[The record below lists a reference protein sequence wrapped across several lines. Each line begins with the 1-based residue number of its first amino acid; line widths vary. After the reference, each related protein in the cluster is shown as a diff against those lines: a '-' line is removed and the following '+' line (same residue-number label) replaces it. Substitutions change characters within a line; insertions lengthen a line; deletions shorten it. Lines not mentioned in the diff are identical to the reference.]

1 MKNIFGG
8 RFKLRGAIP
17 VLGLLASLMS
27 VAVAS
32 ALEDDG
38 RPYVDFARKISS
50 EADNGYVPVVI
61 NAYDTHAVNV
71 LNGYLSKMEQNF
83 SGTASGDLASSQCAA
98 FHERSTKNRLI
109 DIRYA
114 LGYFDDSTGESFR
127 WAGYDWGKS
136 VSLDEG
142 VWMAIRTVLTSSC
155 ANSARR
161 LCEFKELTSASERT
175 QNGETVLTRT
185 LELHGRSVE
194 VRFTLTHASASPFY
208 ERNLG
213 PLRSKQERY
222 TRNSEE
228 NFFGGLRSADYV
240 FYMGHARNGGGPDFN
255 PPRLMA
261 NGKPNY
267 TGYYRKAFPG
277 LTRMTKEIKT
287 SGNKEVTLGLFACD
301 SRLHFQKRLQANNK
315 NQSMILTLGGE
326 GMLDYT
332 DTMMVSIGYLE
343 GLLRGHCGAGLDQFA
358 RATPRERAAY
368 QQYNVK

>member
-1 MKNIFGG
+1 MKNTFCG
-8 RFKLRGAIP
+8 RSFLRAAILF
-17 VLGLLASLMS
+17 VGLLVSLG
-27 VAVAS
+27 AVKPVF

-50 EADNGYVPVVI
+50 EADNGYVPLVI
-61 NAYDTHAVNV
+61 NAYDTHA
-71 LNGYLSKMEQNF
+71 LNILTNYLAKMERTSD
-83 SGTASGDLASSQCAA
+83 SGVSGAQCAA
-98 FHERSTKNRLI
+98 FHDRSTNDRLI

-114 LGYFDDSTGESFR
+114 LGYFDDSTGLSFQ

-142 VWMAIRTVLTSSC
+142 VWMAVRTLLMSSC
-155 ANSARR
+155 ANGSRR
-161 LCEFKELTSASERT
+161 LCEFKELTSASDRLR
-175 QNGETVLTRT
+175 NGETVLTRSMNV
-185 LELHGRSVE
+185 HGQSVE
-194 VRFTLTHASASPFY
+194 VRVTLTHASASPFY
-208 ERNLG
+208 ERNRG
-213 PLRSKQERY
+213 PLRAKQERY
-222 TRNSEE
+222 TRVSEE

-267 TGYYRKAFPG
+267 LGYYRKAYPG
-277 LTRMTKEIKT
+277 ISRMTKEIKS
-287 SGNKEVTLGLFACD
+287 SGNKNVTLGLFACD
-301 SRLHFQKRLQANNK
+301 SKLHFHRRLLANNK

-343 GLLRGHCGAGLDQFA
+343 GLLRGGCGAGLDQFA
-358 RATPRERAAY
+358 RVTARERAAY

>member
-1 MKNIFGG
+1 MKNI
-8 RFKLRGAIP
+8 L
-17 VLGLLASLMS
+17 VLGLLASIVVSTS
-27 VAVAS
+27 VF

-61 NAYDTHAVNV
+61 NAYDVNAVEI
-71 LNGYLSKMEQNF
+71 LNNYLSKVERTPSASDV
-83 SGTASGDLASSQCAA
+83 SGSQCTT
-98 FHERSTKNRLI
+98 FHDRSTKDGLI

-142 VWMAIRTVLTSSC
+142 VWMAIRTVLMSPCSN
-155 ANSARR
+155 NSRR
-161 LCEFKELTSASERT
+161 LCEFRELTSASEKVR
-175 QNGETVLTRT
+175 NGETVLTRSM
-185 LELHGRSVE
+185 EVQGRLVE

-208 ERNLG
+208 DRNLG

-222 TRNSEE
+222 TKVSEE

-267 TGYYRKAFPG
+267 LGYYRKAFPG
-277 LTRMTKEIKT
+277 LSRMVKEIKS
-287 SGNKEVTLGLFACD
+287 SGNKDVTLGLFACD
-301 SRLHFQKRLQANNK
+301 SKLHFHRRLLANNK

-332 DTMMVSIGYLE
+332 DTMMVSLGYLE
-343 GLLRGHCGAGLDQFA
+343 GLLRGGCGVGLDQFA